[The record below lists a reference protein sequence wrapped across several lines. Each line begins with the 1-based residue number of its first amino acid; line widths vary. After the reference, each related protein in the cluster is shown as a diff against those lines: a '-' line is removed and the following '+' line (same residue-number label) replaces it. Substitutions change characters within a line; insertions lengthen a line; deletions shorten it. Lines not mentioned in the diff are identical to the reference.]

1 MRAVMSTEGRTA
13 WARKSMGVILAPH
26 LIHTDL
32 GLLAHCV
39 ICEHNAHS
47 VFALLALDLHGVA
60 AGKLQLGH
68 GVEMQG
74 DHAVV
79 VVDGVIDDQSPRQ
92 RCQDPA

>member
-1 MRAVMSTEGRTA
+1 
-13 WARKSMGVILAPH
+13 MGILLAPH

-32 GLLAHCV
+32 GLLARV
-39 ICEHNAHS
+39 ICEHNTYS

-60 AGKLQLGH
+60 AEKLQLGH

-79 VVDGVIDDQSPRQ
+79 VVREGVIDDQHV
-92 RCQDPA
+92 CVY